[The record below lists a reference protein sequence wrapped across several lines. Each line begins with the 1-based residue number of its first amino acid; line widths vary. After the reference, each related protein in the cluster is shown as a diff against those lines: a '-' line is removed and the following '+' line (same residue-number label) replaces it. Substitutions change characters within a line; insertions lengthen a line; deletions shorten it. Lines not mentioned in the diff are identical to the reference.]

1 MAAKKYIVKLSKQD
15 KKVLRDIVKKGMNIA
30 SVRCRAHI
38 LLKSG
43 KGMIDKVIA
52 EHLDCHED
60 SVRDTRKRF
69 CDSGLDD
76 ALYGY
81 HRSGRPRE
89 ITDEQRLKTV
99 AIACTEAPENHS
111 HWSLQLLAKEVVKQ
125 GIVPS
130 ISHEGVRI
138 ILQEHDLKPHL
149 KKNVVCSKVK

>member
-1 MAAKKYIVKLSKQD
+1 MAAKKYIVKLSKKD

-30 SVRCRAHI
+30 SVIRRAHI
-38 LLKSG
+38 LLKSEQ
-43 KGMIDKVIA
+43 GMIDKTIA

-69 CDSGLDD
+69 CDSGLED

-81 HRSGRPRE
+81 HRSGKPPT
-89 ITDEQRLKTV
+89 ITNEQKLKTV
-99 AIACTEAPENHS
+99 AIACTEAPKGHS
-111 HWSLQLLAKEVVKQ
+111 HWSLKLLAKEVVKK
-125 GIVPS
+125 GILPS

-149 KKNVVCSKVK
+149 KKNVVCSEAK

>member
-1 MAAKKYIVKLSKQD
+1 MAAKKYIVKLSKKD
-15 KKVLRDIVKKGMNIA
+15 KKGLRDIVTKGMSIA
-30 SVRCRAHI
+30 SVKRRAHI
-38 LLKSG
+38 LLKSE
-43 KGMIDKVIA
+43 KGMSDKVIA

-81 HRSGRPRE
+81 HRSGRPPT
-89 ITDEQRLKTV
+89 ITNEQKLKII
-99 AIACTEAPENHS
+99 AIACTTPKEGHS
-111 HWSLQLLAKEVVKQ
+111 HWSLKLLAKEVVKR
-125 GIVPS
+125 GILPS

-149 KKNVVCSKVK
+149 KKNVVRSRVK